1 MIVIKSDEEIRL
13 MRQAGRIAADAL
25 AHVLERVRPGVTTK
39 ALDSVAGAYIKG
51 RSAKPA
57 FLGYHGYPASICVS
71 INDEVVHGI
80 PSSDRVIQEGD
91 LVSIDLGV
99 IYQGYHGDLA
109 WTVAAGEV
117 DSAAEKL
124 LEVGRASLFAGIE
137 KARPGNRLLDISAA
151 IQQTAE
157 SAGFNVVRQ
166 YVGHGIGR
174 ALHED
179 PQVPNFGEPGKGILL
194 ESGLVLAIE
203 PMVNEG
209 VYDVYVEKDGWTV
222 RTADGK
228 RSVHFEHTVA
238 VTQDGPEIMTYNE
251 NFL

>member
-1 MIVIKSDEEIRL
+1 M

-25 AHVLERVRPGVTTK
+25 ARVIERVRPGVTTK
-39 ALDSVAGAYIKG
+39 ALDSIAESYI
-51 RSAKPA
+51 RSREAKPA

-80 PSSDRVIQEGD
+80 PSSDRLIEEGD

-99 IYQGYHGDLA
+99 VYKGYYGDLA
-109 WTVAAGEV
+109 WTVAVGEV
-117 DSAAEKL
+117 DEAAARL
-124 LEVGRASLFAGIE
+124 LQVGRASLFAGIE
-137 KARPGNRLLDISAA
+137 KAHPGNRLLDISAE
-151 IQQTAE
+151 IQRTVE
-157 SAGFNVVRQ
+157 SAGFSVVRQ

-174 ALHED
+174 SLHED
-179 PQVPNFGEPGKGILL
+179 PQVPNFGEPGKGMLL
-194 ESGLVLAIE
+194 EKGVVLAIE

-209 VYDVYVEKDGWTV
+209 IFEVYVEKDGWTV

-238 VTQDGPEIMTYNE
+238 VTEDGPEIMTYNE
-251 NFL
+251 RFL

>member
-1 MIVIKSDEEIRL
+1 MIVLKSDEEIKV

-25 AHVLERVRPGVTTK
+25 ARVIERVRPGVTTK
-39 ALDSVAGAYIKG
+39 ALDSIAESYI
-51 RSAKPA
+51 RSREAKPA

-80 PSSDRVIQEGD
+80 PSSDRLIEEGD

-99 IYQGYHGDLA
+99 VYKGYYGDLA
-109 WTVAAGEV
+109 WTVAVGEV
-117 DSAAEKL
+117 DEAAARL
-124 LEVGRASLFAGIE
+124 LQVGRASLFAGIE
-137 KARPGNRLLDISAA
+137 KAHPGNRLLDISAE
-151 IQQTAE
+151 IQRTVE
-157 SAGFNVVRQ
+157 SAGFSVVRQ

-174 ALHED
+174 SLHED
-179 PQVPNFGEPGKGILL
+179 PQVPNFGEPGKGMLL
-194 ESGLVLAIE
+194 EKGVVLAIE

-209 VYDVYVEKDGWTV
+209 IFEVYVEKDGWTV

-238 VTQDGPEIMTYNE
+238 VTEDGPEIMTYNE
-251 NFL
+251 RFL

>member
-1 MIVIKSDEEIRL
+1 M

-25 AHVLERVRPGVTTK
+25 ARVIERVRPGVTTK
-39 ALDSVAGAYIKG
+39 ALDSIAESYI
-51 RSAKPA
+51 RSRAARPA

-80 PSSDRVIQEGD
+80 PSPNRFIEEGD

-99 IYQGYHGDLA
+99 IYEGYHGDLA
-109 WTVAAGEV
+109 WTVAVGDV
-117 DSAAEKL
+117 DETASRL

-137 KARPGNRLLDISAA
+137 KASPGNRLLDISAE
-151 IQQTAE
+151 IQRTVE
-157 SAGFNVVRQ
+157 DAGFNVVRQ

-174 ALHED
+174 SLHEE

-194 ESGLVLAIE
+194 EKGLVLAIE

-209 VYDVYVEKDGWTV
+209 TFEVYVEKDGWTV

-238 VTQDGPEIMTYNE
+238 VTENGPEIMTYNE
-251 NFL
+251 RFL